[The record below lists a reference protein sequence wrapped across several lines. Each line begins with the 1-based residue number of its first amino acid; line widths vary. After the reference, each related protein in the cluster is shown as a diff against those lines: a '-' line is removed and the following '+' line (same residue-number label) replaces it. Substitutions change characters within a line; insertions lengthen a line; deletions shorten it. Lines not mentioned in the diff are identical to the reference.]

1 MFFTCTDGLA
11 SGACNNVTVQRVANV
26 QTCPKPSA
34 GSQNSVVWVATLLQ
48 DSLRFTTAID
58 QKEAALKRWWREVP
72 CGINPTSEPS
82 PHILLRKLGAK
93 FYGPGMSRPRG
104 TAVGDHIGATSL
116 ALQHLQQFKCQ
127 HRFASLGTCTD
138 CTVVCDHICPLRL
151 LPRLRTWLSL
161 APGQNGACG
170 KGWKTNCTPLVH
182 TPAFSGTQAHIF

>member
-1 MFFTCTDGLA
+1 MQGNLPLAALFTCTDGAAIADNVRADALGSHGKQEVEGLFPGAMFFTCTDGLA

-93 FYGPGMSRPRG
+93 FYVQ
-104 TAVGDHIGATSL
+104 A
-116 ALQHLQQFKCQ
+116 C
-127 HRFASLGTCTD
+127 
-138 CTVVCDHICPLRL
+138 
-151 LPRLRTWLSL
+151 
-161 APGQNGACG
+161 PGQGA
-170 KGWKTNCTPLVH
+170 LL
-182 TPAFSGTQAHIF
+182 